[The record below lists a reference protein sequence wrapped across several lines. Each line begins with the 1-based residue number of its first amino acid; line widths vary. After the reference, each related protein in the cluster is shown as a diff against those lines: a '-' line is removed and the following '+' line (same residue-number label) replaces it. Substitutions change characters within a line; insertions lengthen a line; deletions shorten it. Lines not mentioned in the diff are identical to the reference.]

1 MRACGNCG
9 ESGHNKRTCKKGDI
23 KTTSAAVAVAPSAK
37 PPAKPN
43 PRLNGVK
50 EELDEET
57 KEAIDWYME
66 KNHPGYLA
74 RKKEREKNG
83 PVEPEP
89 EEDESDA

>member
-9 ESGHNKRTCKKGDI
+9 ESGHNKRTCKKGDVE
-23 KTTSAAVAVAPSAK
+23 TTSTAVAVAT
-37 PPAKPN
+37 PAKPSTKPN
-43 PRLNGVK
+43 HRLKGIE

-66 KNHPGYLA
+66 KNYPGYLA

-83 PVEPEP
+83 PVEPE
-89 EEDESDA
+89 DESDA